1 MASINMGFF
10 NKDQKNKAQAQPTTA
25 DTLYDDGGDIFNN
38 YDDDSVAFKSDDSF
52 NSFETQTVQT
62 PVRKKPQPATTGNA
76 VTKIRIMKPKDYSD
90 ASSIASKLI
99 EGYIVSMNLENVS
112 DDEEVKNIMTFL
124 AGVVF
129 AIHAEIKRISDQV
142 WLLFPK
148 NHVQLSEDGEESDGE

>member
-10 NKDQKNKAQAQPTTA
+10 NKEPKNKTQAQPTTS
-25 DTLYDDGGDIFNN
+25 DTIYDDSADLFDYG
-38 YDDDSVAFKSDDSF
+38 DDSATFKSDDTF
-52 NSFETQTVQT
+52 NSFETQTVQ
-62 PVRKKPQPATTGNA
+62 PAARKKPQPATTGNA

-148 NHVQLSEDGEESDGE
+148 NHVQLSEDGEENDGE

>member
-10 NKDQKNKAQAQPTTA
+10 NKDQKSKQQTQQTPA
-25 DTLYDDGGDIFNN
+25 DNLYNDAADVFDYDDASAT
-38 YDDDSVAFKSDDSF
+38 YKSDDTF
-52 NSFETQTVQT
+52 DTFESQPAQN
-62 PVRKKPQPATTGNA
+62 PVRKKTQPASTGNA
-76 VTKIRIMKPKDYSD
+76 VTKIRIMKPKEYDD
-90 ASSIASKLI
+90 ARGIASKLI
-99 EGYIVSMNLENVS
+99 EGYIVSMNLENVE

-148 NHVQLSEDGEESDGE
+148 NHVQLSEDGVESDAE